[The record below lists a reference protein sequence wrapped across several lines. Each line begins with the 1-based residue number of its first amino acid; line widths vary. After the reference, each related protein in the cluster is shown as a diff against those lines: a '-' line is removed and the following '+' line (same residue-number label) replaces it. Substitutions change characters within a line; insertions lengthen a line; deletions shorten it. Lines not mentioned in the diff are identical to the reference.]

1 MISCMRVN
9 DNENG
14 LEFFEF
20 IVLISYVYF
29 VDGCQGGGIG
39 FFCVECKYLIVL
51 SCFPGRV
58 YPHYYWKDPRA
69 YEMSRVSTSHGGL
82 Y

>member
-1 MISCMRVN
+1 MAKTVISCMRVN

-20 IVLISYVYF
+20 VVLISYVYF

-39 FFCVECKYLIVL
+39 FFFFVL
-51 SCFPGRV
+51 N
-58 YPHYYWKDPRA
+58 A
-69 YEMSRVSTSHGGL
+69 NI
-82 Y
+82 

>member
-20 IVLISYVYF
+20 VVLISYVYF

-39 FFCVECKYLIVL
+39 FFFFVL
-51 SCFPGRV
+51 N
-58 YPHYYWKDPRA
+58 A
-69 YEMSRVSTSHGGL
+69 NI
-82 Y
+82 